1 VTYRAFCFRI
11 LLVAMLAFTLVACS
25 NMDNDDTD
33 EDDDDEEVT
42 IIDNPIPP
50 VVISSTIQL
59 TELGRFRTNIFNEN
73 AAASVA
79 YDPVSQRLF
88 VVNDNQTAP
97 TVDVL
102 NVRDPT
108 EPTRAGTLDIRAQE
122 RANSVAI
129 HSNVVAVAIEN
140 TNRQSNGVVAFYNT
154 TNFNRVRTVTV
165 GARPK
170 MLTFTPDG
178 SRLLVANEGE
188 PNDTYTID
196 PEGSVSIIDM
206 SGGITDATATTA
218 TFTAFNDDR
227 ARLISQGVR
236 IFGPSRDEPDRL
248 ATVAQDLEPE
258 YIAVASNS
266 QTAWVTLQENNALA
280 IINIADATVRE
291 LVPLGFKNHAIP
303 GNGFDASDM
312 DAGINLRR
320 WPVFGMYQPEAI
332 ATYVFNGITY
342 LVTANAGAS
351 REFAGF
357 NEVARVADLT
367 LDPAAFPNAD
377 DLQEEENLGRLEVTR
392 TLGDGDNNGEFT
404 QLFAF
409 GARSFAIWKS
419 QGQQVFEVFDS
430 TDFEVRTANRLGAR
444 FNSANTFNDGDS
456 RSPVRG
462 PEPTILVLGVIEN
475 HTYAFIGLNQVGG
488 IMVYDISQ
496 PENPRFIQYLNN
508 RNFNRNPATGRAGD
522 LGPAGMVFI
531 PASQSP
537 NGRPL
542 LAVTYEVSGTTTLYQ
557 INVVRLTEP

>member
-1 VTYRAFCFRI
+1 M
-11 LLVAMLAFTLVACS
+11 LLVAILAFTLVACS
-25 NMDNDDTD
+25 NLDNDDND
-33 EDDDDEEVT
+33 EDDDDEEVV
-42 IIDNPIPP
+42 IIDNPLPP

-59 TELGRFRTNIFNEN
+59 TELGRFHTNMFNEN

-79 YDPVSQRLF
+79 YDSGSQRLF
-88 VVNDNQTAP
+88 VVNGNQAAP

-102 NVRDPT
+102 NISDPT
-108 EPTRAGTLDIRAQE
+108 EPARVGTLNTSVQG
-122 RANSVAI
+122 RANSVAV
-129 HSNVVAVAIEN
+129 HNSVVAVAIEN
-140 TNRQSNGVVAFYNT
+140 NDRQSNGVVAFYNP
-154 TNFNRVRTVTV
+154 TNLTLVRTIAV

-170 MLTFTPDG
+170 MLIFTPDG

-196 PEGSVSIIDM
+196 PEGSISIIDM
-206 SGGITDATATTA
+206 AGGLTDATATTA
-218 TFTAFNDDR
+218 TFTAFNDR
-227 ARLISQGVR
+227 KNRLIRQGVR
-236 IFGPSRDEPDRL
+236 IFGPSSDEPDGL

-280 IINIADATVRE
+280 ILNIPTATVTN
-291 LVPLGFKNHAIP
+291 LVPLRFKNHTIP
-303 GNGFDASDM
+303 GNAFDASDM
-312 DAGINLRR
+312 DAGINLRQ

-332 ATYVFNGITY
+332 ATYVFNGVTY

-351 REFAGF
+351 REFAEF

-367 LDPAAFPNAD
+367 LDPAAFPEAGT
-377 DLQEEENLGRLEVTR
+377 LQEEENLGRLEVTT

-430 TDFEVRTANRLGAR
+430 TDFEVRTANRLGAH
-444 FNSANTFNDGDS
+444 FNSANTSNRGDS
-456 RSPVRG
+456 RSPARG
-462 PEPTILVLGVIEN
+462 PEPTILVLGALEN
-475 HTYAFIGLNQVGG
+475 RIYAFIGLNQVGG
-488 IMVYDISQ
+488 IMVYDVSQ
-496 PENPRFIQYLNN
+496 PENPRFLQYLNN
-508 RNFNRNPATGRAGD
+508 RNFNRNPATGNAGD
-522 LGPAGMVFI
+522 LGPKGMVFI

-537 NGRPL
+537 NRRPL

-557 INVVRLTEP
+557 INVIRLTEP